1 MEVLV
6 NESNLLVGIYFQDV
20 EMKQIF
26 SAYPELI
33 CIDATYKLLEL
44 RFPVYIM
51 LVEDGNGQSEIVAVF
66 LLIEETATI
75 KSMVGIFKNHNPQWE
90 ATRVL
95 MADKDMT
102 ERDVLAAEFPS
113 AELLICPFHTF
124 RSFRR
129 EVVMDRM
136 GITSGQRNM
145 CLELLQQ
152 MAYSTNEENY
162 HDVYTRFC
170 ECAPPISYF
179 NAQWHSIRKQ
189 WTLGM
194 KYKTGNFLNGTN
206 NRLECINQK
215 LKSVIT
221 RYSSLEE
228 FIDKFFLI
236 LRVLRS
242 ERDHKAALVVQ
253 KVPVTY
259 HSHNNE
265 ADHKAVLVVQKVPVT
280 YHSLNNEAMVSY
292 MQYLTP
298 YAYQF
303 VAKEM
308 ELKEKVQ
315 LQNKGD
321 NTFESW
327 SSEGLIMVTSST
339 CECTSW
345 MSMKLP
351 CRHILVARSKLDLG
365 LYDEYLCSKRW
376 SVAHYKLN
384 QRIFLNGKEINDNPL
399 QIVHVSSPKRRT
411 MSQVYTY
418 IIVHVNEFESPCL
431 SGFTLG
437 APHCLALFDLPN

>member
-1 MEVLV
+1 
-6 NESNLLVGIYFQDV
+6 
-20 EMKQIF
+20 
-26 SAYPELI
+26 
-33 CIDATYKLLEL
+33 
-44 RFPVYIM
+44 
-51 LVEDGNGQSEIVAVF
+51 
-66 LLIEETATI
+66 
-75 KSMVGIFKNHNPQWE
+75 MVGIFKNHNPQWE

-113 AELLICPFHTF
+113 AELLICLFHTF

-170 ECAPPISYF
+170 ECAPPIVISYF

-259 HSHNNE
+259 HSLNNE
-265 ADHKAVLVVQKVPVT
+265 ADHKAALVVQKVPVTYHSLNNEADHKAALVVQKVPVT

-321 NTFESW
+321 NTHLER
-327 SSEGLIMVTSST
+327 G
-339 CECTSW
+339 
-345 MSMKLP
+345 P
-351 CRHILVARSKLDLG
+351 
-365 LYDEYLCSKRW
+365 
-376 SVAHYKLN
+376 N
-384 QRIFLNGKEINDNPL
+384 NG
-399 QIVHVSSPKRRT
+399 H
-411 MSQVYTY
+411 
-418 IIVHVNEFESPCL
+418 
-431 SGFTLG
+431 
-437 APHCLALFDLPN
+437 